1 MKLTLDTRKNHR
13 QYSLTDRMEG
23 IGPNWSTS
31 ETIERI
37 IMTTLTIHDV
47 IETTTRLQ
55 DHGDFTCQTITIK
68 TADGRTTDLKLFRSE
83 PIAEGVD
90 DVLQDAQD
98 VYTAYQHDLER
109 QAAKEAQEASK
120 DLLLMSVRD
129 TLDDWGYNDYPHYN
143 ALVHELFLEAQR
155 PDNDVD
161 LNAPSLM
168 SCLTW
173 GTSSAGSKFYSK
185 AYTWLQNNY

>member
-1 MKLTLDTRKNHR
+1 
-13 QYSLTDRMEG
+13 
-23 IGPNWSTS
+23 
-31 ETIERI
+31 
-37 IMTTLTIHDV
+37 MTTFTIHDV

-98 VYTAYQHDLER
+98 VFTSYQHDLER
-109 QAAKEAQEASK
+109 QAAEEAQEASK

-173 GTSSAGSKFYSK
+173 GTSSAGSSFYSK